1 MKGIVFNLLEEVVRA
16 EHGEDAWDA
25 LLETAGLEGAYTSL
39 GSYPDEE
46 LMNLVAAA
54 AKTLGQPPDAIVRW
68 FARQALPLL
77 AIKYPGFFSSHTSTR
92 AFLLTLNDVIHP
104 EVRKLYP
111 GADVPVFDY
120 DTSSPDILIMR
131 YVSPRRLCAF
141 AHGLIEGAAAHYRE
155 TLDFRHPKCMKREDP
170 ECLFHLSFRPAACL
184 KIHECVRPR
193 SRRP

>member
-25 LLETAGLEGAYTSL
+25 LLEAAGVNGAYTSL

-46 LMNLVAAA
+46 LLKLVAAA
-54 AKTLGQPPDAIVRW
+54 ATMLGQPPDAIVQW

-77 AIKYPGFFSSHTSTR
+77 ALKYPVFFSPHTSTR
-92 AFLLTLNDVIHP
+92 AFLLTLNEVIHP

-120 DTSSPDILIMR
+120 DNSSPDVLVMR
-131 YVSPRRLCAF
+131 YSSPRRLCSF

-155 TLDFRHPKCMKREDP
+155 TLEFEHPACMKRGDAK
-170 ECLFHLSFRPAACL
+170 CLFHLSFRPQ
-184 KIHECVRPR
+184 RD
-193 SRRP
+193 